1 VPSLKGL
8 DCLKVRGKL
17 LRGRIQKSQ
26 LLERF
31 HNRCIRVV
39 RVERRFS
46 AAFAADKRPAQAAEV
61 DDLSGLSDFLFLPY
75 TRA

>member
-1 VPSLKGL
+1 MTK
-8 DCLKVRGKL
+8 
-17 LRGRIQKSQ
+17 IKS
-26 LLERF
+26 LERF

-46 AAFAADKRPAQAAEV
+46 AASAAAKHPAQAAEV
-61 DDLSGLSDFLFLPY
+61 VDLSGLSDFLFLPY